1 MAGVEGVRLFAAT
14 LVAEDDGAGGG
25 GGDGPVDGDEDGGVL
40 AEVDEI
46 VAKGVR
52 GVAGGCEGAVGLYYV
67 CSLYVETYLTGPWPD
82 TGGYAEDNNGREA
95 RADKQRYMA
104 TLKRREE

>member
-1 MAGVEGVRLFAAT
+1 MCDGRVRVCAGTYLSVCIIIQYT
-14 LVAEDDGAGGG
+14 
-25 GGDGPVDGDEDGGVL
+25 GPPV
-40 AEVDEI
+40 
-46 VAKGVR
+46 
-52 GVAGGCEGAVGLYYV
+52 YYV

-104 TLKRREE
+104 TLERREE